1 MLNTKFELEYK
12 RAVNF
17 LKEAIKNY
25 MPFLNN
31 NKEWLTKEEIKASEE
46 LNYAEKNW
54 YEARKKYF
62 GDIN

>member
-1 MLNTKFELEYK
+1 
-12 RAVNF
+12 
-17 LKEAIKNY
+17 